1 MREALLYEKLSGS
14 RVKCNVCQW
23 RCEISPG
30 NYGVCRM
37 RQNLEGV
44 LYSLNYALVS
54 SAAVD
59 PIEKKPLFHFY
70 PGTSV
75 YSLGTWGCNFHCTGC
90 QNWQIAC
97 TDVSSLE
104 GSRTITPE
112 QAVDAALRSGS
123 AGIAWTYNEPA
134 VWFEYTLDSARLAK
148 KKGLY
153 TIYVTNGYMTEEALD
168 MIGPYLGAYRV
179 DIKGFSDRLY
189 KELARVTQWR
199 GILDV
204 AKRAR
209 DKWNMHVEVVTNI
222 TPAMNDDDEQLEG
235 IARWIKDNLGEL
247 TPWHITRFYPQHKM
261 EHIAP
266 TSMSSLEHAYDIGIK
281 AGLRF
286 IYMGNVPGNPHEN
299 TECYSC
305 GSLLISRIGYNTKI
319 ISLDKSRC
327 RKCGAE
333 VNVRVGEVCD
343 V

>member
-1 MREALLYEKLSGS
+1 MREALLYEKLSSS
-14 RVKCNVCQW
+14 RVRCNVCQR

-30 NYGVCRM
+30 KYGVCRM
-37 RQNLEGV
+37 RQNLDGV
-44 LYSLNYALVS
+44 LYLLNYALVS

-70 PGTSV
+70 PGTRV

-104 GSRTITPE
+104 GSRTISP
-112 QAVDAALRSGS
+112 QHAVESALRSGS
-123 AGIAWTYNEPA
+123 SGIAWTYNEPV
-134 VWFEYTLDSARLAK
+134 VWFEYTLDSAKMAQEE
-148 KKGLY
+148 GLY
-153 TIYVTNGYMTEEALD
+153 TVYVTNGYMTEEALD

-179 DIKGFSDRLY
+179 DIKGFNDKLY
-189 KELARVTQWR
+189 KDIAGIRQWS

-209 DKWNMHVEVVTNI
+209 HKWNMHVEVVTNI
-222 TPAMNDDDEQLEG
+222 TPTMNDDDEQLEG
-235 IARWIKDNLGEL
+235 IARWIRDSLGEL

-261 EHIAP
+261 EDIPP
-266 TSMSSLEHAYDIGIK
+266 TPMSSLERAYDIGSK

-299 TECYSC
+299 TLCYSC

-319 ISLDKSRC
+319 IGLDKSRC
-327 RKCGAE
+327 RKCGE
-333 VNVRVGEVCD
+333 EMNVRVEEVCD